1 MFEFLERRTS
11 VLAERASELSSTLSD
26 LNSHIKKYT
35 DRLFEWAN
43 RIGLTPGIKAEKVA
57 IINAAAQRIAQE
69 IAELSVD
76 SNFEGA
82 EDTSQD
88 PVLIALEPILNNR
101 LGVPLPADEMR
112 KVKEE
117 ARQRIE
123 DRRPPGYMD
132 AKKKGEN
139 AEGDYIIWYEILRE
153 ASRKHVDVLLVTR
166 DQKEDWWRKEKGQSK
181 GPRPELVAELE
192 AHAGTRLYMLSPPSL
207 STHAPEP
214 LSASVSEESIQDA
227 KRVSS
232 RTFIAWNIRLDASD
246 LMEAALNLASSL
258 TILNRTLSGSPISNL
273 LTQPVGLLVN
283 EDIDQDV
290 NPLLE
295 RVWEIVD
302 MLAALP
308 TPGSLTSAEQEV
320 LSDIEKLR
328 IIAIQIWLYI
338 KADAYVKEP
347 ADQRDSFSFEPLP
360 AGANAVY
367 VQPIAWDDDGIG
379 QYEFSLSF
387 PSGKTYEVTEVV
399 PRAQS

>member
-1 MFEFLERRTS
+1 MSDSPKSTGPGRQRSGPFANGLSAYRTVTTEEYQSVMQNGLVVLDTNSLLDLYRYHDSTRKEFLALYAALGDRLWIPHHVMFEFLERRTS
-11 VLAERASELSSTLSD
+11 VLAERASELSSTLGD
-26 LNSHIKKYT
+26 LNSHIKQYT
-35 DRLFEWAN
+35 DRLFEWTN
-43 RIGLTPGIKAEKVA
+43 RIGLTPDIKAEKVA
-57 IINAAAQRIAQE
+57 IINAAAQRIARE

-101 LGVPLPADEMR
+101 LGAPLPPDEMR
-112 KVKEE
+112 NVKEE

-153 ASRKHVDVLLVTR
+153 ASRKRVDVLLVTR

-232 RTFIAWNIRLDASD
+232 RAFIAWNIRLDKSD
-246 LMEAALNLASSL
+246 LMEAALKS
-258 TILNRTLSGSPISNL
+258 R
-273 LTQPVGLLVN
+273 
-283 EDIDQDV
+283 
-290 NPLLE
+290 
-295 RVWEIVD
+295 
-302 MLAALP
+302 
-308 TPGSLTSAEQEV
+308 
-320 LSDIEKLR
+320 K
-328 IIAIQIWLYI
+328 
-338 KADAYVKEP
+338 
-347 ADQRDSFSFEPLP
+347 
-360 AGANAVY
+360 
-367 VQPIAWDDDGIG
+367 
-379 QYEFSLSF
+379 
-387 PSGKTYEVTEVV
+387 
-399 PRAQS
+399 